1 MRVSRGT
8 TPSRGSTRWTGS
20 VGDLPSLGD
29 GKSPT
34 EPVQRVDPRDGVVP
48 LLTRM
53 RATYRHTDIS
63 VSRSTEP
70 VHSPPPG
77 ASVPGPAGQQS
88 GDEHRLADPGGEVDG
103 VEHGEADARRRAE
116 VQVALVPGGRDDQP
130 ELLRA
135 PTTAPRRS

>member
-1 MRVSRGT
+1 MGVTVGETTAEGDVLGVGPGSGVHPVTVSPT
-8 TPSRGSTRWTGS
+8 TSSAPTSPRRRQLG
-20 VGDLPSLGD
+20 VLPTLCD

-53 RATYRHTDIS
+53 RATYRDTDIS

-70 VHSPPPG
+70 VHSPPAGP
-77 ASVPGPAGQQS
+77 SVPGAAGQQS

-103 VEHGEADARRRAE
+103 VEHG
-116 VQVALVPGGRDDQP
+116 
-130 ELLRA
+130 
-135 PTTAPRRS
+135 